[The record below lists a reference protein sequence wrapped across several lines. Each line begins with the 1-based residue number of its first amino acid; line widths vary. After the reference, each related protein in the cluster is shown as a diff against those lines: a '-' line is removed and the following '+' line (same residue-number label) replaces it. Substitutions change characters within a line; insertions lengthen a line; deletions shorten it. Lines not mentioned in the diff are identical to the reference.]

1 MALFK
6 PYKILSSQLNSLPIT
21 EGQFI
26 VTTDDGSLY
35 VDISNSTRLKVIDV
49 SGKEDKTNRVTSVS
63 ASSTD
68 TQYPSAK
75 CLYDLSN
82 TIMVK
87 EW

>member
-26 VTTDDGSLY
+26 ITTDDGSLY

-49 SGKEDKTNRVTSVS
+49 SGKEDKANRVTSVS

-87 EW
+87 E

>member
-49 SGKEDKTNRVTSVS
+49 SGKEDKANRVTSVS

>member
-6 PYKILSSQLNSLPIT
+6 PYKILSSQLNSLPII

-35 VDISNSTRLKVIDV
+35 VDINNSTRLRVIDV
-49 SGKEDKTNRVTSVS
+49 SGKEDKANKVTSVS
-63 ASSTD
+63 SSSTD
-68 TQYPSAK
+68 IEYPSAK